1 MAIKPIQIL
10 VETDVTGEQDIKKLA
25 STLDDLA
32 NTLDGDLKVQA
43 QLAAQAIRELGSKQE
58 AISNFSRLKTE
69 VGGAADRLRDAQTAA
84 QNLGKSLSTGAASTR
99 AQAGQMEKLREA
111 VRVAKTEL
119 QAKTRALDQGR
130 DTLRSYGIASTNLAT
145 AERSVRQA
153 IAATRS
159 EVASMVPAYSAAA
172 TAATASGAKQSQVA
186 RAAQGDI
193 KSLGDQ
199 LRTVQNIA
207 ATAIGGTFIT
217 SLARD
222 VAGVADEYS
231 NLAARIKLVTGEGAA
246 FDSAFQGVQRIA
258 LATNSELEATGTLF
272 ARISE
277 AGKELGL
284 SQEAA
289 LGLTQTINQAIQLS
303 GGSAESAKAS
313 IIQLVQGLQ
322 SGVLRGEEFN
332 SVMEQSPRLAQALAA
347 GLGKT
352 TGELRAM
359 AKEGQLTSEVV
370 LKALQGQADA
380 VASEFSKLPATVGRA
395 IQNLS
400 TNWTIYVGEVDK
412 ATGAS
417 TAAASAINAVATN
430 LDEIAGFASR
440 AGAVLAAAM
449 AVQAA
454 GAVRTYIVEV
464 VAAQKA
470 TSLLALQMSALPKT
484 LQIALAFTGFEVG
497 YQIGDM
503 LLTNSEYAKKFG
515 IAAGDMI
522 EQLYNKFIGLK
533 EIAAAVFTDSTIEE
547 ALANYERRMV
557 ETSQRTKR
565 MWEEAGNSP
574 KPVEEGALRAA
585 LAVQK
590 LGDQAAKTAEV
601 QVASSEST
609 SKALSKEVE
618 AVEALSIARRGDAD
632 IAISGLNVQRELAR
646 QSLDMA
652 ELLGDETAI
661 RKAKIQQIE
670 IEIQITEAKVNVAR
684 AEAEGSIAVAQA
696 KLAELQAN
704 GELTPV
710 KEAELQL
717 SIRLAQAKLA
727 EAEAVGKSSDLLKKR
742 LDLMKKTGDATE
754 GAAGSANRAADAY
767 KNLDRS
773 IRDASGSIERS
784 GDAFTRL
791 GIKSKTELAQIA
803 DQAAK
808 DFERVKAS
816 GDYTSEG
823 LMEAWKKM
831 AEASIAANGGVA
843 SEALKAEAAMHGLKI
858 EVDDAGNAIIKNM
871 NDGKKAVDGFAK
883 GVADAAAQLQR
894 LKELQG
900 FAAGGGDLS
909 DIPTEDL
916 KKAQADLLKQG
927 GALSSTEYIK
937 LRNELMG
944 RGAPKTD
951 AEGFTLD
958 KSGGRLAMGGELTTL
973 TGIANFLKQA
983 GLGDEQ
989 ARSVALEFSDGKGGI
1004 PYFSN
1009 PGQMKYGGATSTISE
1024 ALLKAAEQ
1032 TTFGLGS
1039 NGATAVGR
1047 RYVHDIRLDDAPYPV
1062 NTHDEESANNLES
1075 IIAQLTRDKRR
1086 AM

>member
-1 MAIKPIQIL
+1 MAIKPIQIQIQS
-10 VETDVTGEQDIKKLA
+10 EVTGEQDIKKLA
-25 STLDDLA
+25 STLEDLA
-32 NTLDGDLKVQA
+32 STLDGDLKVQA
-43 QLAAQAIRELGSKQE
+43 LQAAQAIRELGSKQD
-58 AISNFSRLKTE
+58 AITNFSRLKTE
-69 VGGAADRLRDAQTAA
+69 AGGAADQLREAQGAA
-84 QNLGKSLSTGAASTR
+84 QKLGQSLSTGAASTR
-99 AQAGQMEKLREA
+99 AQSGQMEKLRDA
-111 VRVAKTEL
+111 VRVAKIEL
-119 QAKTRALDQGR
+119 QEKTRALDLGR
-130 DTLRSYGIASTNLAT
+130 DTLRSYGIASTNLAA

-153 IAATRS
+153 IIATRS
-159 EVASMVPAYSAAA
+159 EVASMAPAYSAAA
-172 TAATASGAKQSQVA
+172 SAAAASGTKQSQAA

-231 NLAARIKLVTGEGAA
+231 NLAARIKLVTGEGVA
-246 FDSAFQGVQRIA
+246 FDAAFQGVQQIA
-258 LATNSELEATGTLF
+258 IATNSELEATGTLF

-289 LGLTQTINQAIQLS
+289 LSLTQTINQAIQLS
-303 GGSAESAKAS
+303 GGSADSAKAS
-313 IIQLVQGLQ
+313 IVQLVQGLQ
-322 SGVLRGEEFN
+322 SGVLRGDEFN

-370 LKALQGQADA
+370 IGALQGQTDA
-380 VASEFSKLPATVGRA
+380 VAAEFAKLPSTVGRA

-412 ATGAS
+412 AMGAS
-417 TAAASAINAVATN
+417 AAAAGAINAVATN

-454 GAVRTYIVEV
+454 GAVRAYIVEV

-484 LQIALAFTGFEVG
+484 MQIAVAFTGFEVG

-503 LLTNSEYAKKFG
+503 LLTNSELAKKFG

-533 EIAAAVFTDSTIEE
+533 EIAAAIFTDTTIEQ

-557 ETSQRTKR
+557 ETSQRTQR
-565 MWEEAGNSP
+565 MWEEAGKGP
-574 KPVEEGALRAA
+574 KVIEEGALRAA
-585 LAVQK
+585 LAAK
-590 LGDQAAKTAEV
+590 ALGDQSAKTADV
-601 QVASSEST
+601 QVDASGAAR
-609 SKALSKEVE
+609 KALSDELL
-618 AVEALSIARRGDAD
+618 AVEALGIARSGDAE
-632 IAISGLNVQRELAR
+632 IALSGLNVQRELAR

-742 LDLMKKTGDATE
+742 LEMLQETRVATAGAADSMRDL
-754 GAAGSANRAADAY
+754 GAAAGGAGSA
-767 KNLDRS
+767 
-773 IRDASGSIERS
+773 IER
-784 GDAFTRL
+784 GM
-791 GIKSKTELAQIA
+791 G
-803 DQAAK
+803 
-808 DFERVKAS
+808 
-816 GDYTSEG
+816 
-823 LMEAWKKM
+823 
-831 AEASIAANGGVA
+831 
-843 SEALKAEAAMHGLKI
+843 
-858 EVDDAGNAIIKNM
+858 
-871 NDGKKAVDGFAK
+871 DGKRAVEGFAK

-900 FAAGGGDLS
+900 FAAAGGDLS
-909 DIPTEDL
+909 DVPTEDL
-916 KKAQADLLKQG
+916 KQAQSDLLKEG
-927 GALSSTEYIK
+927 GALSSPEYVK

-958 KSGGRLAMGGELTTL
+958 KSGSRLTMGGELTTL

-983 GLGDEQ
+983 GLDDGQ
-989 ARSVALEFSDGKGGI
+989 AKNLAREFADSKGNI
-1004 PYFSN
+1004 PYLNN
-1009 PGQMKYGGATSTISE
+1009 PGQMKYGGATSTMSE
-1024 ALLKAAEQ
+1024 ALLKAAERI
-1032 TTFGLGS
+1032 TFGLGNAGS
-1039 NGATAVGR
+1039 APVGR
-1047 RYVHDIRLDDAPYPV
+1047 RVTHDYRINGDSYPV
-1062 NTHDEESANNLES
+1062 KLDEDDRESASNIDAMIDRL
-1075 IIAQLTRDKRR
+1075 ARDKRR
-1086 AM
+1086 AS